1 MKKVWVC
8 SGTLGLFIGM
18 GIVLVLADLAR
29 VKAVEESKAKEAELR
44 QQLDD
49 VNKQLDSCYE
59 GVELFRNDYFECE
72 RNKGFEWKEDMKLVC
87 SHFTEED

>member
-1 MKKVWVC
+1 MIKTWAISILTLIAC
-8 SGTLGLFIGM
+8 CGTSVVVF
-18 GIVLVLADLAR
+18 
-29 VKAVEESKAKEAELR
+29 AVNTAKIHRAETEELR
-44 QQLDD
+44 QQLDA